1 MATAVRA
8 YDDQVVSQAGMQFK
22 VGLVAEIGGFLLI
35 AGLVLL
41 GRGDPLV
48 TGGALLA
55 LFFREVERIRRSTA
69 LHVDNLR
76 ADRDKRDAVTVADS
90 IDDARIRDYVKAY
103 LSMQF
108 AGCECSGLADRLSD
122 FSEAVPDKNETPG
135 NLPPGV
141 TRQSRKQLT
150 I

>member
-1 MATAVRA
+1 
-8 YDDQVVSQAGMQFK
+8 

-35 AGLVLL
+35 AGLALL
-41 GRGDPLV
+41 GRGDSLI
-48 TGGALLA
+48 TGALLA

-69 LHVDNLR
+69 VHVDNLR

-90 IDDARIRDYVKAY
+90 IADARIRDYVKAY

-122 FSEAVPDKNETPG
+122 CSGALPDKNETPG

-141 TRQSRKQLT
+141 TQQPRKQAT